1 MLIVSL
7 KMPNPLRTLTDT
19 QLAERLEFA
28 KLQLETYAEV
38 IGHLPAT
45 DVVVKSARYV
55 EEAARRLRVLAGL
68 REWLEVRHK
77 SASVR
82 EDHNIAIGYDT
93 GVRWHSAQRALVVEA
108 IAELDRQ
115 LAEGQED

>member
-68 REWLEVRHK
+68 REWLGQERREWRQLRGDRYEARTAMLNEV
-77 SASVR
+77 
-82 EDHNIAIGYDT
+82 
-93 GVRWHSAQRALVVEA
+93 L
-108 IAELDRQ
+108 AELDRR